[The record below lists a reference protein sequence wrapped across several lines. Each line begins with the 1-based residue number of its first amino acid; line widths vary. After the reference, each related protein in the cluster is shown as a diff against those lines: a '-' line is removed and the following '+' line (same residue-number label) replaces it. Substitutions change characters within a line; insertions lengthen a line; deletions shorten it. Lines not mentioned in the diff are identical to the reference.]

1 MNGLDVAARPH
12 DGSSVTRGLAAL
24 LLCAC
29 GSSSTP
35 VGDDDVTPDS
45 STPDPDG
52 SVGVWTVEPA
62 CTDELD
68 AIYQLP
74 AQLPAGAGALVHCS
88 LGALLDQAAVQA
100 TLADSGAEG
109 VVAQTGVREVKV
121 AYRTSR
127 SNGSAT
133 MTTATIY
140 LPVEPR
146 ALPAPVILVGRST
159 SGLADAC
166 APSKEDLPGANLALP
181 FAARGFIA
189 VMPDFSGLGPE
200 GTHSYLDNHEAAQ
213 QLFDGA
219 LAAAALQPAGLV
231 GDPVGAVGYSQG
243 GGTVLSAQA
252 LEQTITGAHA
262 LKAVAAIA
270 PEWPIS
276 TRSFSYED
284 VLRNPSRITGLAGLA
299 PPTVTVLRHYGF
311 LINRMGMTGGEAF
324 PAAERDSIV
333 TSINS
338 LCTIPLG
345 GALGAQQLRLAELV
359 DETFRTEVLACID
372 GTAGCTGLGKAFHD
386 WLVADF
392 VHADPLGARVL
403 IAQGLGDQVM
413 PAAGEA
419 ACDVAKLRAEGVE
432 PDLCS
437 DLTATHDT
445 ILERKIEHVV
455 AWVEAVITGSTPPSC
470 SSTTLP
476 SCSR

>member
-1 MNGLDVAARPH
+1 MPG
-12 DGSSVTRGLAAL
+12 
-24 LLCAC
+24 
-29 GSSSTP
+29 
-35 VGDDDVTPDS
+35 GDDDLAPDS
-45 STPDPDG
+45 PAPDPDG
-52 SVGVWTVEPA
+52 PTGVWTVDPA
-62 CTDELD
+62 CPDALD

-74 AQLPAGAGALVHCS
+74 AQLPAEAGALVHCS
-88 LGALLDQAAVQA
+88 LGELLDQATVQA
-100 TLADSGAEG
+100 RMAEEGAEG
-109 VVAQTGVREVKV
+109 VVAQTGVRVVKV

-127 SNGSAT
+127 SNGTAT

-140 LPVEPR
+140 VPAVPR
-146 ALPAPVILVGRST
+146 ALPAPIVLIGRST
-159 SGLADAC
+159 SGLADSC
-166 APSKEDLPGANLALP
+166 APSKEALPGANLALP

-219 LAAAALQPAGLV
+219 LAAAALEPAGLV
-231 GDPVGAVGYSQG
+231 GDPVGAAGYSQG
-243 GGTVLSAQA
+243 GGTVLSSQA
-252 LEQTITGAHA
+252 LEQAITGAHT

-276 TRSFSYED
+276 TKSFSYQD

-311 LINRMGMTGGEAF
+311 LINRLGMTGGESF
-324 PAAERDSIV
+324 PADERDSIIS
-333 TSINS
+333 SINS

-345 GALGAQQLRLAELV
+345 GALGAQQLRLEDLV
-359 DETFRTEVLACID
+359 DEPFRLEVLACID

-392 VHADPLGARVL
+392 VQADPQGARVL
-403 IAQGLGDQVM
+403 ITQGLGDQVM

-419 ACDVAKLRAEGVE
+419 ACDVAKLRAEGIE
-432 PDLCS
+432 PDICS
-437 DLTATHDT
+437 DPTATHDT
-445 ILERKIEHVV
+445 VLERKIEHVV
-455 AWVEAVITGSTPPSC
+455 AWVEAVITGTTPPSC

-476 SCSR
+476 SCNR